1 MKWNGI
7 VNSNENVQ
15 TTIEWMNFTDS
26 MLAGETYKRVPTM
39 NSLI

>member
-15 TTIEWMNFTDS
+15 TTIECMNFIDS
-26 MLAGETYKRVPTM
+26 MLGGGED
-39 NSLI
+39 I